1 MILVG
6 LNVGQAAPDFEL
18 PDENGNSVRLSDFK
32 EKKVFLV
39 FYAADWSSICTSE
52 MNCLRDD
59 LPKFGGKNV
68 QILGISVDN
77 IHSHAAWKATK
88 GYQFPLLSDFW
99 PHGGVARKYGIF
111 DEKKGLAKRGAFV
124 IDEKGIIKA
133 ILLNEVTQGR
143 TEEEFLRLLDK
154 AS

>member
-1 MILVG
+1 MG

-32 EKKVFLV
+32 GKKVFLV